1 MRVFAQHAAPR
12 GNPRLHI
19 RDVPLG
25 ATIRTTRHAEPVRTI
40 CGATLPAGSH
50 DVAPVTPARLAA
62 LATITPGAPGWL
74 CQTCRDRN
82 HKPTTRKGAPA
93 MPAKKSGTPRTH
105 GRPPTITSGREVGRT
120 ILLTLD
126 NAPATLTRGG
136 SAFTPASIEVT
147 YRRGP
152 TGWVATDVVAIAA
165 PSLDLLAPGGEP
177 LVATGY
183 RSRMLGSG
191 PPEHLAWAFD
201 LADQWADE
209 RFSA

>member
-1 MRVFAQHAAPR
+1 M
-12 GNPRLHI
+12 
-19 RDVPLG
+19 D
-25 ATIRTTRHAEPVRTI
+25 TTHT
-40 CGATLPAGSH
+40 
-50 DVAPVTPARLAA
+50 
-62 LATITPGAPGWL
+62 
-74 CQTCRDRN
+74 
-82 HKPTTRKGAPA
+82 
-93 MPAKKSGTPRTH
+93 RTH
-105 GRPPTITSGREVGRT
+105 DARPPTITSGREVGRT

-152 TGWVATDVVAIAA
+152 AGWVATDAVAIAA

-183 RSRMLGSG
+183 RSRLLGSG
-191 PPEHLAWAFD
+191 PPAHLAWAFD

-209 RFSA
+209 RFA